1 MKVYPVPMKHTR
13 RSIRLQEYDYSQPG
27 GYFVTVVTHHRA
39 CIFGEIISSKMH
51 YFDLGR
57 IAEECWES
65 IPRHFT
71 NVEIYPYVIM
81 PNHIHGIITIHDD
94 SSRGTIYRAPT
105 EDTNVKDLQDLN
117 ELHTQGK
124 RNENF
129 GKPISGSLPTIIRT
143 YKAAVSRRAKQEL
156 GFVNVWQR
164 NYYEH
169 ILRGEAD
176 WKTIHKY
183 MLVNPENWGNDPE
196 YLAEI

>member
-39 CIFGEIISSKMH
+39 CIFGEVIGGKMKLND
-51 YFDLGR
+51 YGK
-57 IAEECWES
+57 IASTEWLRT
-65 IPRHFT
+65 PTLRT
-71 NVEIYPYVIM
+71 NVQAYEEEFVVM
-81 PNHIHGIITIHDD
+81 PNHIHGIIWITEADEHCKGAATLRPSNKDTIKDNKINVLPKSLGAIVRSYK
-94 SSRGTIYRAPT
+94 SSVTYQI
-105 EDTNVKDLQDLN
+105 NM
-117 ELHTQGK
+117 
-124 RNENF
+124 
-129 GKPISGSLPTIIRT
+129 IR
-143 YKAAVSRRAKQEL
+143 KSP
-156 GFVNVWQR
+156 GGHVWQR

-176 WKTIHKY
+176 WETIHKY